1 MATSAPEPVQQ
12 PTASLP
18 PTPGGQIPVS
28 SPVSSPAAPLAAS
41 APGRPAPGPEEP
53 TIGKLVAD
61 ATGQVSSIV
70 RNEIALAKAEV
81 SVDVKKIGKGGAFLA
96 VAAVTALLSL
106 IYLLHSL
113 AWGFMALGL
122 HGCTAYGIVFGIL
135 VLIAAIFGLLGKKAL
150 SNVKGKPERTIATTK
165 ETIDAVKAAGR

>member
-1 MATSAPEPVQQ
+1 MATSVPEPAQQ
-12 PTASLP
+12 PTAALP
-18 PTPGGQIPVS
+18 PTPGGQTPAGS
-28 SPVSSPAAPLAAS
+28 AAAPLAGHPA
-41 APGRPAPGPEEP
+41 ARPAFGPEEP

-81 SVDVKKIGKGGAFLA
+81 SVDVKRAGKGGAFLA
-96 VAAVTALLSL
+96 IAAVTALLSL

-122 HGCTAYGIVFGIL
+122 HGCTAYAIVFGLLIL
-135 VLIAAIFGLLGKKAL
+135 VAAIFALLGKKAL
-150 SNVKGKPERTIATTK
+150 TTIKGKPERTIATTK
-165 ETIDAVKAAGR
+165 

>member
-12 PTASLP
+12 PSASLP
-18 PTPGGQIPVS
+18 PTPGGQTDAL
-28 SPVSSPAAPLAAS
+28 SPAAPMAANPV
-41 APGRPAPGPEEP
+41 ARPMAGPEEP

-61 ATGQVSSIV
+61 ATGQLSSIV
-70 RNEIALAKAEV
+70 RNEIALAKTEV
-81 SVDVKKIGKGGAFLA
+81 SVDVKKAGKGGAFLA

-113 AWGFMALGL
+113 AWGLMALGL
-122 HGCTAYGIVFGIL
+122 HGFAAYAIVFGLLI
-135 VLIAAIFGLLGKKAL
+135 LIAAIFGLLGKKAL
-150 SNVKGKPERTIATTK
+150 SNIKGKPERTIATTK

>member
-12 PTASLP
+12 PTTALP
-18 PTPGGQIPVS
+18 PTPGGQTATGSYPA
-28 SPVSSPAAPLAAS
+28 PPAANP
-41 APGRPAPGPEEP
+41 PWHPEEP

-81 SVDVKKIGKGGAFLA
+81 SVDVKKAGKGAAFLA
-96 VAAVTALLSL
+96 VAAVTVLLSL
-106 IYLLHSL
+106 IYLLHAL
-113 AWGFMALGL
+113 AHVFIALGL
-122 HGCTAYGIVFGIL
+122 PGWASYLIVFGLLLL
-135 VLIAAIFGLLGKKAL
+135 VAAIFGLMGKKAL
-150 SNVKGKPERTIATTK
+150 TNIKGKPERTIATTK

>member
-1 MATSAPEPVQQ
+1 MATAAPEPQQQ

-18 PTPGGQIPVS
+18 PTPGDQTSV
-28 SPVSSPAAPLAAS
+28 VSPAAPLAGSPA
-41 APGRPAPGPEEP
+41 ARPLLGPEEP

-70 RNEIALAKAEV
+70 RNEIALAKAEL
-81 SVDVKKIGKGGAFLA
+81 SVDVKRGGKGVAFLA
-96 VAAVTALLSL
+96 VAVVVALLSV

-122 HGCTAYGIVFGIL
+122 HGCTAYAIVFGIL
-135 VLIAAIFGLLGKKAL
+135 VVIAVIFGLLGKSAL
-150 SNVKGKPERTIATTK
+150 GKVQGKPERTIATTK
-165 ETIDAVKAAGR
+165 ETIDTVKQAAR